1 MASTSGVYLVNLSN
15 LFKLSTYQTFN
26 ITFRIE
32 PFENFEKKFFCQKN
46 FGRKIFQV
54 WSHDDVIKGK
64 SGRKFF
70 MRFLHEL
77 KSLDSKKAIKKFSTK
92 IWIIHKVWSILAIF
106 DPKNHL
112 DG

>member
-1 MASTSGVYLVNLSN
+1 MTSKRENLV
-15 LFKLSTYQTFN
+15 
-26 ITFRIE
+26 
-32 PFENFEKKFFCQKN
+32 EN
-46 FGRKIFQV
+46 
-54 WSHDDVIKGK
+54 
-64 SGRKFF
+64 FF